1 MDEYQLTKFSKRKAF
16 FFWSQEKIRYQDLD
30 PNGHVSN
37 IAYLVYAEGAR
48 LALRRSVTDRTLHA
62 DADADADAGVWVIA
76 SSAIK
81 FLKPSLFPGVIE
93 IGVTLIHAGR
103 TSFSLGY
110 GMFQKDDCVAVA
122 CSRSVQVDSQTK
134 MPVPLS
140 KNFLQAMQLIAK

>member
-1 MDEYQLTKFSKRKAF
+1 MMDEDQLTKFSQRKAL

-48 LALRRSVTDRTLHA
+48 LALRRSVKARTL
-62 DADADADAGVWVIA
+62 DADAGSWVIA

-93 IGVTLIHAGR
+93 IGVTLVHAGR

-134 MPVPLS
+134 MPVPLPE
-140 KNFLQAMQLIAK
+140 NFLQAMQLIAK